1 MTAALHI
8 VTAGSLGTLTC
19 NAAFKPAGEDRT
31 APAVPRRDAMC
42 GFEQIRRRLADTI
55 RYRNSNGGAK
65 MQTIAYLALSAV
77 LLVSA
82 LSVPVN
88 RETGEGIIA
97 FFSYGARMVEA
108 LGEFAM
114 PRAEDGIEPIAVAA
128 PGTSQR

>member
-1 MTAALHI
+1 MY
-8 VTAGSLGTLTC
+8 GS
-19 NAAFKPAGEDRT
+19 
-31 APAVPRRDAMC
+31 
-42 GFEQIRRRLADTI
+42 EQIRPQSADTI
-55 RYRNSNGGAK
+55 RHPNCNGGAK

-77 LLVSA
+77 LLVAA

-114 PRAEDGIEPIAVAA
+114 PRANDGIEPIAVAA
-128 PGTSQR
+128 PGASQR